1 MDDRPVGIARELI
14 KIYGASLLE
23 DPDRLGQLLED
34 RCGDARREIFLLSF
48 ALRAVFKDGV
58 IPSADDFASSAEK
71 TEATLRENLGF
82 SGSDASWVA
91 ASIHEFLQTCAEE
104 GVTDAGVIDAGVRD
118 AHVADTRLEAHK
130 GFLQNIGRVM
140 AKRPRT
146 ALFRKK
152 TLRNG
157 LLLLFIITLFL
168 GLFVRITESRYTVR
182 DEHNI
187 LFFSH
192 LSGPDAAFGHVRLKA
207 AQLAAD
213 QRNAS
218 GGVKGR
224 PIRIR
229 PYDMP
234 DLPEKALERA
244 KEVLRDRSEPQP
256 VAVILACAD
265 DVNAAIAGLA
275 DTFEMPFVVTESSR
289 MDITMNGRDVP
300 RLYVFRLNGD
310 NNDKGRTAA
319 YFIAYGLKRKRTA
332 VVSEAYGAD
341 SGEMKDGFI
350 EAMREYGGSIVCE
363 EVWTRRGGIDRAS
376 AEEIIA
382 MEADSVAILSHGSEA
397 AAVIRSLRGFGYGG
411 VIIGMSF
418 DEAALSAGGALGNT
432 WWIVPAH
439 SDDPQL
445 LSFQSAYR
453 DKYNESNAGADF
465 AGTVFAYDSVMWTS
479 DALNRAPGFQGEAL
493 RHAFMSTRN
502 LPLTHATLTIDPST
516 HGPLNKAWA
525 LVYSSSE
532 NARFQRRFRPQ

>member
-1 MDDRPVGIARELI
+1 MDDRLVGIARELI
-14 KIYGASLLE
+14 RIYGGSLLE

-48 ALRAVFKDGV
+48 ALRAVFRDGV
-58 IPSADDFASSAEK
+58 IPSAGDFASRAEK
-71 TEATLRENLGF
+71 TEAALRDNLGF
-82 SGSDASWVA
+82 STPDASWVVG
-91 ASIHEFLQTCAEE
+91 SIRKLLETRAEE
-104 GVTDAGVIDAGVRD
+104 GVADA
-118 AHVADTRLEAHK
+118 RLEARR

-157 LLLLFIITLFL
+157 LLLLFIIALFL

-182 DEHNI
+182 NEHDI
-187 LFFSH
+187 LFLAH
-192 LSGPDAAFGHVRLKA
+192 LSGPDAALGHVRLKA

-234 DLPEKALERA
+234 ILPEKALERA
-244 KEVLRDRSEPQP
+244 REVLRDRSESQA
-256 VAVILACAD
+256 VAVISACGD
-265 DVNAAIAGLA
+265 DVSAAIAGLA
-275 DTFEMPFVVTESSR
+275 DTFEMPFVVTETSR
-289 MDITMNGRDVP
+289 MDVTMTGRDLP

-310 NNDKGRTAA
+310 NSDKGRAAA
-319 YFIAYGLKRKRTA
+319 YFIAYGLKRKRTS
-332 VVSEAYGAD
+332 VVSEAYGTD
-341 SGEMKDGFI
+341 SGEMRDGFV
-350 EAMREYGGSIVCE
+350 EAMKEYGGEVVCE

-376 AEEIIA
+376 VEEINA
-382 MEADSVAILSHGSEA
+382 MGADAVAILNRGPEA
-397 AAVIRSLRGFGYGG
+397 AAVIRSLRDFGYGG
-411 VIIGMSF
+411 VIVGMSF
-418 DEAALSAGGALGNT
+418 DEAMFSVGAALDDT
-432 WWIVPAH
+432 WWIIPAH

-453 DKYNESNAGADF
+453 DKYNENSAGPDF
-465 AGTVFAYDSVMWTS
+465 AGTVFAYDSVMWTA
-479 DALNRAPGFQGEAL
+479 DALSRAPGFQGEAM

-502 LPLTHATLTIDPST
+502 LALTHATLTIDPST

-525 LVYSSSE
+525 LVYCSSG

>member
-14 KIYGASLLE
+14 KIYGGSLLE

-48 ALRAVFKDGV
+48 ALRAVFRDGV
-58 IPSADDFASSAEK
+58 IPSSDDFASRGEK
-71 TEATLRENLGF
+71 TEAALRDNLGF
-82 SGSDASWVA
+82 SKADASWA
-91 ASIHEFLQTCAEE
+91 TESIRKLLETCAEE
-104 GVTDAGVIDAGVRD
+104 G
-118 AHVADTRLEAHK
+118 VADTRLEARR

-157 LLLLFIITLFL
+157 LLLLFIIALFL

-182 DEHNI
+182 NEHNL
-187 LFFSH
+187 LFLAH
-192 LSGPDAAFGHVRLKA
+192 LSGPDAASGHIRLKA

-234 DLPEKALERA
+234 VLPEKALERA
-244 KEVLRDRSEPQP
+244 REILRDKNQAPP
-256 VAVILACAD
+256 VAVISACGD
-265 DVNAAIAGLA
+265 DVNEAIARLA
-275 DTFEMPFVVTESSR
+275 DAFEMPFVVTESSR
-289 MDITMNGRDVP
+289 VNVTMTGRDLP

-319 YFIAYGLKRKRTA
+319 YFTAYGLKRKRAA
-332 VVSEAYGAD
+332 VVSEAYGVD
-341 SGEMKDGFI
+341 SGEMRDGFI
-350 EAMREYGGSIVCE
+350 RAMKKYGGEVVCE

-376 AEEIIA
+376 AEEIKA
-382 MEADSVAILSHGSEA
+382 MGADSVAVLNHGPEA
-397 AAVIRSLRGFGYGG
+397 AAVIRSLRDFGYGG
-411 VIIGMSF
+411 VIVGMSS
-418 DEAALSAGGALGNT
+418 DEAMFSPGAAPDDT

-445 LSFQSAYR
+445 MSFRSAYR
-453 DKYNESNAGADF
+453 DKYNENNAGADF
-465 AGTVFAYDSVMWTS
+465 AGTVFAYDSVMWAA

-502 LPLTHATLTIDPST
+502 LALTHATLTIDPST

-525 LVYSSSE
+525 LVYCSSG

>member
-14 KIYGASLLE
+14 RIYGASLLE

-48 ALRAVFKDGV
+48 ALRAVFRDGV
-58 IPSADDFASSAEK
+58 MPPVDDFAANAEK
-71 TEATLRENLGF
+71 TEAALRGNLGF
-82 SGSDASWVA
+82 SKSDAAWA
-91 ASIHEFLQTCAEE
+91 TESIRKLLETCAEE
-104 GVTDAGVIDAGVRD
+104 GVADA
-118 AHVADTRLEAHK
+118 RLEARR
-130 GFLQNIGRVM
+130 GFLQNIGHVM

-157 LLLLFIITLFL
+157 LLLLFIIALFL
-168 GLFVRITESRYTVR
+168 GLFVRITESTYAVR
-182 DEHNI
+182 DEHDI
-187 LFFSH
+187 LFLAH
-192 LSGPDAAFGHVRLKA
+192 LSGPDAALGHVRLKA

-218 GGVKGR
+218 GGVRGR

-229 PYDMP
+229 PYDIP
-234 DLPEKALERA
+234 ALPERALERA
-244 KEVLRDRSEPQP
+244 KEVLRGGSEPRAA
-256 VAVILACAD
+256 AVISACGD

-275 DTFEMPFVVTESSR
+275 DAFEMPFVVTETSR
-289 MDITMNGRDVP
+289 MDVTMNGRDLP

-319 YFIAYGLKRKRTA
+319 YFIVYGLKRKRAA
-332 VVSEAYGAD
+332 VVSEAYDAD
-341 SGEMKDGFI
+341 SGEMKDSFV
-350 EAMREYGGSIVCE
+350 EAMRGHGGEIACE
-363 EVWTRRGGIDRAS
+363 VAWTRRGGIDHAS
-376 AEEIIA
+376 AEEINA
-382 MEADSVAILSHGSEA
+382 SGADVAVILNRGPEA
-397 AAVIRSLRGFGYGG
+397 AAVIRSLREFGYGG
-411 VIIGMSF
+411 AIVGMSF
-418 DEAALSAGGALGNT
+418 GEAMFSAGAALDDT
-432 WWIVPAH
+432 WWIIPAH

-453 DKYNESNAGADF
+453 DKYNENNAGDDF
-465 AGTVFAYDSVMWTS
+465 VGTVFAYDAVMWTA
-479 DALNRAPGFQGEAL
+479 DALSRAPGFQGEAL

-502 LPLTHATLTIDPST
+502 LALTHATLTIDPST

-525 LVYSSSE
+525 LVYCSSG

>member
-1 MDDRPVGIARELI
+1 MDDRPVRTARELI
-14 KIYGASLLE
+14 RIYGGSLLE

-48 ALRAVFKDGV
+48 ALRVVFRDGV
-58 IPSADDFASSAEK
+58 IPSADDFASRGEK
-71 TEATLRENLGF
+71 TEATLRDNLGF
-82 SGSDASWVA
+82 SKSDASWA
-91 ASIHEFLQTCAEE
+91 AESIQKLLETCAEE
-104 GVTDAGVIDAGVRD
+104 GVTEA
-118 AHVADTRLEAHK
+118 RLEAHK

-157 LLLLFIITLFL
+157 LLLLFIIALFL
-168 GLFVRITESRYTVR
+168 GLFVRITESRYAVHN
-182 DEHNI
+182 EHDI
-187 LFFSH
+187 LFLAH

-234 DLPEKALERA
+234 ILPEKALERA
-244 KEVLRDRSEPQP
+244 REVLSDRTEPQP
-256 VAVILACAD
+256 AAVISACGD
-265 DVNAAIAGLA
+265 DVNEAIAGLA
-275 DTFEMPFVVTESSR
+275 DTFEMPFVMTESSR
-289 MDITMNGRDVP
+289 VNITMNGRELP

-319 YFIAYGLKRKRTA
+319 YFVAYGLNRKKA
-332 VVSEAYGAD
+332 AAVSEAYGVD

-350 EAMREYGGSIVCE
+350 EAMKEYGGEVVCE
-363 EVWTRRGGIDRAS
+363 EVWTKRGGIDRAS
-376 AEEIIA
+376 VEEINA
-382 MEADSVAILSHGSEA
+382 AGADVVAVLNRGPEA
-397 AAVIRSLRGFGYGG
+397 AAVVRSLRDFGYAGTI
-411 VIIGMSF
+411 VGMSF
-418 DEAALSAGGALGNT
+418 DEAAFSADGTLDNT

-439 SDDPQL
+439 PDDPQL

-453 DKYNESNAGADF
+453 DKYNENNAGADF
-465 AGTVFAYDSVMWTS
+465 AGTVFAYDSILWTAN
-479 DALNRAPGFQGEAL
+479 ALSRAPGFQGEAL

-502 LPLTHATLTIDPST
+502 LALTHATLTIDPST

-525 LVYSSSE
+525 LVYCSSGS
-532 NARFQRRFRPQ
+532 ARFQRRFRPR